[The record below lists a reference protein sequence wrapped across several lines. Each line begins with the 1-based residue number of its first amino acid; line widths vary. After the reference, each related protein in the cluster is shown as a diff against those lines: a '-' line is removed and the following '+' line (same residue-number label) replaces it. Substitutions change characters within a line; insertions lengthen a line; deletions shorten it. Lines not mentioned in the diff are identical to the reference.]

1 MGGIH
6 KRYEGALYI
15 LTKRRG
21 SLMKA
26 RKEYGMPGNTLRDFT
41 RICELDIIDK
51 EKYKTRIQ
59 QVTGN
64 KARPR

>member
-1 MGGIH
+1 
-6 KRYEGALYI
+6 
-15 LTKRRG
+15 
-21 SLMKA
+21 MKA

-64 KARPR
+64 KARQRGCSVILGDGNNSMFIYTPI

>member
-1 MGGIH
+1 
-6 KRYEGALYI
+6 
-15 LTKRRG
+15 
-21 SLMKA
+21 MKA